1 MAIRRYYADK
11 DNSITNAFRT
21 DLRLSDLI
29 YSGSETETD
38 TNLTRATGSNMGRA
52 DILEVF
58 SSYLTG
64 STIAGNEAQQLMR
77 FLIQFPVS
85 DIITDRT
92 AKRIP
97 ASGNVDFYLN
107 LYNAP
112 HSDTTPFDFTLQ
124 VLPLSRSW
132 EEGRGLDMDNYM
144 DSTYGGLGSNWKN
157 AASGTAWTSQGGDY
171 LSSPS
176 YTQYFETGRENL
188 SVNITP
194 LVEQWISGTITN
206 YGVLV
211 KLTSSNEAYYSNS
224 SGVTSASVPFN
235 PNGAQTSYYTKKF
248 FARSSEYFFYRPN
261 LEARWNDAVKDER
274 SGFYVSSS
282 NLPANMNL
290 HTIYL
295 YNYFR
300 GKLYDI
306 PAIGTGSIYVKVYT
320 DPSGSETLAPT
331 PNNPVTGSWVKTG
344 VYKASFA
351 LNTTASQVFDRW
363 FDSSLTT
370 CYQTGAIDIIDFET
384 SEPAPYQIY
393 VNKITNMKQY
403 YSKDE
408 NARFRI
414 FTRDKNWSPNIYTVA
429 NSYVEPTIIESGS
442 YKIFRIVDD
451 LEIVNFSTG
460 SEKYSELSYDVSGN
474 YFDFNMSIL
483 EQGYSYGIKLAY
495 YNGDI
500 DSYVEQPELFKF
512 KVI

>member
-1 MAIRRYYADK
+1 MAIRRYYAEK
-11 DNSITNAFRT
+11 DNSITNAFMT
-21 DLRLSDLI
+21 DVI
-29 YSGSETETD
+29 NSGS
-38 TNLTRATGSNMGRA
+38 RATGSNMGRS

-58 SSYLTG
+58 SAYLTG
-64 STIAGNEAQQLMR
+64 STIGDSEAQQLMR
-77 FLIQFPVS
+77 FLVQFPVA
-85 DIITDRT
+85 DITNDRT
-92 AKRIP
+92 LKNIP
-97 ASGNVDFYLN
+97 ASGSVDFYLN

-112 HSDTTPFDFTLQ
+112 HSDTTPYEFTLN
-124 VLPLSRSW
+124 VFPVSRSW
-132 EEGRGLDMDNYM
+132 EEGRGLDMDEFK
-144 DSTYGGLGSNWKN
+144 DLTYGGLGSTWTN
-157 AASGTAWTSQGGDY
+157 AASGTAWTNQGGDF
-171 LSSPS
+171 LATPS
-176 YTQYFETGRENL
+176 YSQYFETGRENL
-188 SVNITP
+188 SINITP

-235 PNGAQTSYYTKKF
+235 PNGATTSYYTKKF
-248 FARSSEYFFYRPN
+248 FSRSSEYFFYRPN

-274 SGFYVSSS
+274 SGFYASSS

-290 HTIYL
+290 HSIYL

-306 PAIGTGSIYVKVYT
+306 PAIGTGSIYVKIFD
-320 DPSGSETLAPT
+320 DPSGSTATNIVAT

-344 VYKASFA
+344 VYKATFA
-351 LNTTASQVFDRW
+351 LNTTASQVYDRW
-363 FDSSLTT
+363 FDSTLTT
-370 CYQTGAIDIIDFET
+370 CFQTGSIDIIGFET
-384 SEPAPYQIY
+384 SEPAPYQNY
-393 VNKITNMKQY
+393 VNKITNMKPY

-408 NARFRI
+408 VARFRI

-429 NSYVEPTIIESGS
+429 NSYVEPTIVESGS
-442 YKIFRIVDD
+442 YKIFRVVDD
-451 LEIVNFSTG
+451 LEIVAFSTG
-460 SEKYSELSYDVSGN
+460 SEKFSELSYDVSGN

-500 DSYVEQPELFKF
+500 NSYVEQPELFKF

>member
-11 DNSITNAFRT
+11 DNSITNAFMT
-21 DLRLSDLI
+21 DLIS
-29 YSGSETETD
+29 SGS
-38 TNLTRATGSNMGRA
+38 RATGSNMGNA
-52 DILEVF
+52 DIIEVF
-58 SSYLTG
+58 SAYLTS
-64 STIAGNEAQQLMR
+64 STIGANEAQQLMR

-85 DIITDRT
+85 DISADRT
-92 AKRIP
+92 AKKIP
-97 ASGNVDFYLN
+97 ASGSVNFYLN

-112 HSDTTPFDFTLQ
+112 HSDTTPYDFTLN
-124 VLPLSRSW
+124 VFPVSRSW
-132 EEGRGLDMDNYM
+132 EEGRGLDMDQYT
-144 DSTYGGLGSNWKN
+144 DLTYGGIGSTWKN
-157 AASGTAWTSQGGDY
+157 AASGAAWTNQGGDF
-171 LSSPS
+171 LSTPS
-176 YTQYFETGRENL
+176 YSQYFETGRENL
-188 SVNITP
+188 SINITP

-235 PNGAQTSYYTKKF
+235 PNGATTSYYTKKF

-274 SGFYVSSS
+274 SGFYASSS

-290 HTIYL
+290 HSIYL

-306 PAIGTGSIYVKVYT
+306 PAVGTGSIYVKIYD
-320 DPSGSETLAPT
+320 DPSGSTATNIVAT

-344 VYKASFA
+344 VYKATFA
-351 LNTTASQVFDRW
+351 LNTTASQVYDRW
-363 FDSSLTT
+363 FDSTLTT
-370 CYQTGAIDIIDFET
+370 CYQTGSIDIIDFET
-384 SEPAPYQIY
+384 SEPAPYQNY
-393 VNKITNMKQY
+393 VNKITNMKSY

-408 NARFRI
+408 VARFRI

-429 NSYVEPTIIESGS
+429 NSYVEPTIVESGS
-442 YKIFRIVDD
+442 YKIFRIIDD
-451 LEIVNFSTG
+451 LEIVSFSTG
-460 SEKYSELSYDVSGN
+460 SEKFSELSYDVSGN